1 MDQDGRDL
9 NRPAT
14 DWSESSANIA
24 SEQTP
29 AGAPGAGRS
38 GETAAGRLVPK
49 LGLAQGLA
57 LDGWRLLA
65 MTITQLAL
73 IGF

>member
-1 MDQDGRDL
+1 MGRDL
-9 NRPAT
+9 NCPAT
-14 DWSESSANIA
+14 DWSESSGNIA

-29 AGAPGAGRS
+29 AEAPGA
-38 GETAAGRLVPK
+38 ETAAGRLVSK
-49 LGLAQGLA
+49 LRLAQELA

-65 MTITQLAL
+65 MTVTQLTL